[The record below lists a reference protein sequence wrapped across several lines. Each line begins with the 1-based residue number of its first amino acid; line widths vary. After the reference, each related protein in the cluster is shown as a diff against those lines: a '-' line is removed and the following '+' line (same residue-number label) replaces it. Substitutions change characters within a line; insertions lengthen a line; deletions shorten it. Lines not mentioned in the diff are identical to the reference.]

1 MSDKNTIDGKIFDF
15 AYELAMRDA
24 TMRTAF
30 TGTTIYALL
39 GKRNPSTKCDAT
51 SEQKENASRAK
62 NAVWRYIEGIR
73 TNEGY
78 KDKDEHDAV
87 FLRTAKKVIDAFKG
101 YRDGSSSFT
110 FGNAQKLINMTA
122 KYIALGFYM
131 DDCRENFQYC
141 HCPMDGIMVEKVITL
156 LEGREDIRET
166 FGLEKRGWKG
176 VLRDTAWSKIEKAEE
191 GYDRFQLIVDSLRGD
206 ESVLEVLGAQ
216 SPVSRLEF
224 DFCVWGSDED
234 EGWRL

>member
-51 SEQKENASRAK
+51 SEQKENASCAK

-73 TNEGY
+73 TNKGY
-78 KDKDEHDAV
+78 KDKDEHDAI
-87 FLRTAKKVIDAFKG
+87 FLRTAKKVIDAFKE
-101 YRDGSSSFT
+101 YRDGGSSFT

-122 KYIALGFYM
+122 K
-131 DDCRENFQYC
+131 
-141 HCPMDGIMVEKVITL
+141 
-156 LEGREDIRET
+156 
-166 FGLEKRGWKG
+166 
-176 VLRDTAWSKIEKAEE
+176 
-191 GYDRFQLIVDSLRGD
+191 
-206 ESVLEVLGAQ
+206 
-216 SPVSRLEF
+216 
-224 DFCVWGSDED
+224 
-234 EGWRL
+234 

>member
-1 MSDKNTIDGKIFDF
+1 MRDLTTVDERIFDF

-78 KDKDEHDAV
+78 KDKDEHDAI

-122 KYIALGFYM
+122 KYIALGFYPSNVAYSKLKY
-131 DDCRENFQYC
+131 RAHSFLSLGSNEVGFSPKSLAA
-141 HCPMDGIMVEKVITL
+141 HA
-156 LEGREDIRET
+156 R
-166 FGLEKRGWKG
+166 
-176 VLRDTAWSKIEKAEE
+176 RDASHPT
-191 GYDRFQLIVDSLRGD
+191 
-206 ESVLEVLGAQ
+206 
-216 SPVSRLEF
+216 PVSPRLALGLLA
-224 DFCVWGSDED
+224 VSS
-234 EGWRL
+234 